1 MEYDNGMDYDK
12 LKSIIEGLLFLA
24 GDEGIEAK
32 QIAQI
37 VELDEQVV
45 VDLIEDMKAD
55 FRRNGRGIQIVE
67 VAKAYQFT
75 TLPEH
80 APYFERLA
88 SSPGQGTLSQAALE
102 TLAIIAY
109 KQPITRGEIEE
120 IRGVKCEKAIQ
131 TLLSKQLIRE
141 VGRAEG
147 LGRPILYGTTREFL
161 EYFGLRELSDLPEPP
176 VPLNAEEIH
185 VEAAALFGKGK
196 EEERND
202 EKQE

>member
-1 MEYDNGMDYDK
+1 MDYDK

-45 VDLIEDMKAD
+45 IDLIEDMKAD

-80 APYFERLA
+80 APYFERMA
-88 SSPGQGTLSQAALE
+88 ASPGHGTLSQAALE

-109 KQPITRGEIEE
+109 KQPITRTEIEE

-131 TLLSKQLIRE
+131 TLLSKLLIRE

-147 LGRPILYGTTREFL
+147 IGRPILYGTTREFL

-176 VPLNAEEIH
+176 VPIDSEEIH
-185 VEAAALFGKGK
+185 MEAAALFGNAK
-196 EEERND
+196 EERND
-202 EKQE
+202 QTQE